1 MAEEASASLSKA
13 VSRSISSITLH
24 TFPRIHNHSRATVV
38 LLCEEESNT
47 GPCLSQVELDP
58 EYAMPRITLGDMAMT
73 QQDIRA
79 ALEHYSSAYRL
90 APRDKRAAQIPS
102 SLAKLG
108 L

>member
-1 MAEEASASLSKA
+1 MKKRLFF
-13 VSRSISSITLH
+13 T
-24 TFPRIHNHSRATVV
+24 TTTTVC
-38 LLCEEESNT
+38 LL
-47 GPCLSQVELDP
+47 QVELDP

-79 ALEHYSSAYRL
+79 ALGHYSSAYRL